1 MPTPRQPRLTT
12 SYSNERSD
20 AGAPPLLVPTWLSP
34 SVSGVFHGLRAS
46 VQRPIARAH
55 ANVSL
60 EFNHPN
66 NWDAVIA
73 DGAINLQMHFNSEHP
88 TIKCEGTLHQE
99 GRLRVH
105 A

>member
-1 MPTPRQPRLTT
+1 
-12 SYSNERSD
+12 
-20 AGAPPLLVPTWLSP
+20 
-34 SVSGVFHGLRAS
+34 
-46 VQRPIARAH
+46 
-55 ANVSL
+55 VSL